1 MNSLLKKNET
11 FETLKIWKFDEEYL
25 NASRLALYGD
35 SAKMALDSLFSISSL
50 SSKIL
55 HQIRNSSLFPY
66 KLSKLLILYNSDFQT
81 LLVGTL
87 HWQVLKLSL

>member
-1 MNSLLKKNET
+1 MPWLCGKKIELVKLGNIIVKEKLFLT
-11 FETLKIWKFDEEYL
+11 FPSEKNWITKIFEKFDEEYL
-25 NASRLALYGD
+25 DVSRLALYGD

-66 KLSKLLILYNSDFQT
+66 KLSKL
-81 LLVGTL
+81 
-87 HWQVLKLSL
+87 